1 MNDRRQHLGRRG
13 EQAAAAYLQAKGYT
27 ILARN
32 LRCGRGEI
40 DILAARDGLL
50 VFVEVRTRRS
60 SRFLSPEE
68 SVTPRKQAHLLAAA
82 ESYLQEHP
90 DSPET
95 WQFDLIAVE
104 GDPDRQP
111 VITHFEN
118 VLA

>member
-1 MNDRRQHLGRRG
+1 MSDPRQRLGRRG
-13 EQAAAAYLQAKGYT
+13 EEAAAAYLQANGYT

-40 DILAARDGLL
+40 DILAARGGLL

-60 SRFLSPEE
+60 GTFAHPEE
-68 SVTPRKQAHLLAAA
+68 TVTPRKQARLLAAA
-82 ESYLQEHP
+82 QQYLQDHP
-90 DSPET
+90 DCPET
-95 WQFDLIAVE
+95 WQFDVVAVE

-118 VLA
+118 VFS